1 MLQNKAT
8 KALDFYENKLTY
20 VSFFF
25 SYSIVT
31 DVAVGVKVGCA
42 LNK

>member
-1 MLQNKAT
+1 MRINL
-8 KALDFYENKLTY
+8 LTY
-20 VSFFF
+20 ILVFYFF
-25 SYSIVT
+25 YSIVT

>member
-25 SYSIVT
+25 FLT
-31 DVAVGVKVGCA
+31 A
-42 LNK
+42 LSLMLQLV